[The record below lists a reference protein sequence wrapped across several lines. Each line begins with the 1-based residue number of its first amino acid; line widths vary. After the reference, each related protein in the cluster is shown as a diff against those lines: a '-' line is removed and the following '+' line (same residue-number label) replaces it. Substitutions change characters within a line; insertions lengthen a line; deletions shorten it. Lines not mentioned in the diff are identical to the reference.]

1 MRHLMSPRQRR
12 TPGGF
17 TLIELMVV
25 VALIAL
31 GAAVTTLA
39 IRDPASTRL
48 EREAARLMAL
58 LEGARA
64 QSRASGV
71 MVTWIPLEATE
82 PGSKEHADFRFVG
95 LPSNEAM
102 PTHWLGRD
110 VVAEVSGAKGLILGP
125 EPLIE
130 AQEVTLRLDRQ
141 QITLRT
147 DGLGP
152 FVVAPAV
159 DSAD

>member
-1 MRHLMSPRQRR
+1 MPR
-12 TPGGF
+12 GF

-64 QSRASGV
+64 ESRASGV
-71 MVTWIPLEATE
+71 MVTWIPLPVTE
-82 PGSKEHADFRFVG
+82 PSSEDHANFRFVG
-95 LPSNEAM
+95 LPSNAPM
-102 PTHWLGRD
+102 PNRWLGPD
-110 VVAEVSGAKGLILGP
+110 LVAEVSDAKGLVLGP
-125 EPLIE
+125 EPLIG

-152 FVVAPAV
+152 FVVVPAV
-159 DSAD
+159 NSVD

>member
-1 MRHLMSPRQRR
+1 MQHLMSPLQRR
-12 TPGGF
+12 AQCGF

-71 MVTWIPLEATE
+71 MVTWIPRSTTDLPSED
-82 PGSKEHADFRFVG
+82 HADFRFVG
-95 LPSNEAM
+95 LPPDASM
-102 PTHWLGRD
+102 PTRWLGPD
-110 VVAEVSGAKGLILGP
+110 LVAEVSGANGLILGP
-125 EPLIE
+125 EPLIG
-130 AQEVTLRLDRQ
+130 AQEVKLRLDRQ

-152 FVVAPAV
+152 FVAEPAV
-159 DSAD
+159 DSLD